1 MNQATTAGR
10 QSPAFVQCVLSDQEQ
25 TLVRLVSQGLPDW
38 AIAAEA
44 GLSRAELSD
53 CLLAI
58 FRKLATAGLLEL
70 LLYSGD
76 EKNSPAV
83 LAN

>member
-1 MNQATTAGR
+1 MNPAPTAAHP
-10 QSPAFVQCVLSDQEQ
+10 SSAFAQCVLSDKER
-25 TLVRLVSQGLPDW
+25 TLVRMVSQGLPDW
-38 AIAAEA
+38 AIAAKA
-44 GLSRAELSD
+44 DLSRAELSA

>member
-1 MNQATTAGR
+1 MNPVPTAGR
-10 QSPAFVQCVLSDQEQ
+10 QPPAFVQCVLSDQEQ

-38 AIAAEA
+38 AIAAKVD
-44 GLSRAELSD
+44 LSRAELSG
-53 CLLAI
+53 CLISI

-76 EKNSPAV
+76 EKNSPAL